1 MATKSLTMI
10 YKSKDTKF
18 RNINDTLIFDRVGN
32 VEHNEF
38 FELDKNDEFS
48 HKHFNLSEAFRDYV
62 NEIDQYIVGLQRLT
76 KSRWDYELVFQI
88 TIDYEWAEVSWIYT
102 PKNVTIEMDEQV
114 ECKLIHQNGASN
126 SGYIEADS
134 TRYLEDML
142 DEIACS
148 ITPQIIHEEQ
158 CDDYEKC
165 KIARDLAEEEW
176 YECKN
181 LSIFKEN
188 LPYSN
193 YVDLR
198 VYSLTNKDIDYEDD
212 WFWQSVDNAYRDL
225 QNAVIDFVKEKH
237 LEVCILSRKRKDIIV
252 VPKISNR
259 GYKDSIY
266 EIALTTQEELDEVAD
281 FIQKTAKELIAEIA

>member
-1 MATKSLTMI
+1 MI

-18 RNINDTLIFDRVGN
+18 RNINNTLIFDRVGN

-158 CDDYEKC
+158 CDDYEKYQ
-165 KIARDLAEEEW
+165 IARDLAEEEW
-176 YECKN
+176 YECKY
-181 LSIFKEN
+181 LSIFEEN

-198 VYSLTNKDIDYEDD
+198 VYRLTNKDIDYEDD

>member
-1 MATKSLTMI
+1 MI

-18 RNINDTLIFDRVGN
+18 RNINNTLIFDRVGN

-158 CDDYEKC
+158 CDDYEKYQ
-165 KIARDLAEEEW
+165 IARDLAEEKW
-176 YECKN
+176 YECKY
-181 LSIFKEN
+181 LSIFEEN

-198 VYSLTNKDIDYEDD
+198 VYRLTNKDIDYEDD